1 MENYIL
7 LYGDK
12 KPEDNICI
20 TNMFE
25 NSKPI
30 HLGWTEFDYN
40 HNMEIIEQSI
50 KNGVKQIIFS
60 GLEIGWDQLIK
71 DKSYL

>member
-25 NSKPI
+25 NSKP
-30 HLGWTEFDYN
+30 TKAY
-40 HNMEIIEQSI
+40 
-50 KNGVKQIIFS
+50 
-60 GLEIGWDQLIK
+60 
-71 DKSYL
+71 